1 MPMENPRILFYDAK
15 PYDRASF
22 EAANSLHNFPF
33 KFLRSHLTEDTA
45 VIANG
50 CNVVCLFVN
59 DHLTA
64 KIADILLENNIK
76 LVALRCAGYNNVD
89 LKAVFKRLHVV
100 RVPAYSPYAVAEHA
114 VALMLAL
121 NRKTHK
127 AYYRTRDNN
136 FTITGLIGFDMHGKT
151 AGVIGTGQIGKVLM
165 RILRGFGMTILAY
178 DKFPDRAFAE
188 ECGAQYVEL
197 DELYARSDI
206 ISLHCPL
213 TKETHHLINAASLGK
228 MKPDVVIIN
237 TGRGPLIDSKALVD
251 ALRDKRVGAAGLDVY
266 EEESEYFFEDFSTEI
281 VDDDV
286 LARLISFP
294 NVLITSH
301 QGYFTQE
308 ALSQIAQTTLQN
320 IKDYIDG
327 KPLVN
332 EICYH
337 CSDGCRKKTEGRC
350 F

>member
-1 MPMENPRILFYDAK
+1 
-15 PYDRASF
+15 
-22 EAANSLHNFPF
+22 
-33 KFLRSHLTEDTA
+33 
-45 VIANG
+45 
-50 CNVVCLFVN
+50 
-59 DHLTA
+59 
-64 KIADILLENNIK
+64 
-76 LVALRCAGYNNVD
+76 
-89 LKAVFKRLHVV
+89 
-100 RVPAYSPYAVAEHA
+100 
-114 VALMLAL
+114 
-121 NRKTHK
+121 
-127 AYYRTRDNN
+127 
-136 FTITGLIGFDMHGKT
+136 
-151 AGVIGTGQIGKVLM
+151 
-165 RILRGFGMTILAY
+165 
-178 DKFPDRAFAE
+178 
-188 ECGAQYVEL
+188 
-197 DELYARSDI
+197 
-206 ISLHCPL
+206 
-213 TKETHHLINAASLGK
+213 
-228 MKPDVVIIN
+228 MKPEVMIIN

-308 ALSQIAQTTLQN
+308 ALSQIAKTTLQN
-320 IKDYIDG
+320 IQDFFDG